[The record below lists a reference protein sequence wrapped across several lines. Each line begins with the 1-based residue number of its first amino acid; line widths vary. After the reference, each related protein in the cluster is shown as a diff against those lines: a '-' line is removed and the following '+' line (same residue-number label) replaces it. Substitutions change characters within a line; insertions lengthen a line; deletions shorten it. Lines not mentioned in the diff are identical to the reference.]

1 MKVLRRLARGILPY
15 ELRLRIAVARRAWR
29 DRRAGTAF
37 AVPGQ
42 QRSQPAFEHGA
53 YELRFIDY
61 PGQEGL
67 ARAKRHNQRLLGQA
81 LDGTIVRPGETFS
94 LWRLAGRPTADAG
107 YAPAAAIKGGRLT
120 TDMGGSTCLL
130 STVTYNAALLAGMEI
145 VERWAHSVDTYGDS
159 RYFELGRDCSI
170 EYGYRDLRFRNGFGY
185 PVTVRVDVSDEL
197 VRVAISAG
205 RPRDFSVELAVSEP
219 IHEASPV
226 RVVFDGRLRPGE
238 ERVIEPGYGGLCTRT
253 VRTLTWPD
261 GTQHEDDL
269 GESRHRSTPRV
280 VARGRESGVHVH
292 LHLPFV
298 GGRHGRHRAVHR

>member
-1 MKVLRRLARGILPY
+1 MSVLRRLARSILPY
-15 ELRLRIAVARRAWR
+15 EVRLPIAVARRAWR

-37 AVPGQ
+37 AVQGRG
-42 QRSQPAFEHGA
+42 RSRPAFEHGA

-81 LDGTIVRPGETFS
+81 LDGTVVRPGETFS
-94 LWRLAGRPTADAG
+94 LWRLAGRPTAAAG
-107 YAPAAAIKGGRLT
+107 YAAAAAIKGGRLT

-130 STVTYNAALLAGMEI
+130 STVMYNAALLAGMEI

-185 PVTVRVDVSDEL
+185 PVTVSVELSDEL
-197 VRVAISAG
+197 VRVAIGADQ
-205 RPRDFSVELAVSEP
+205 PREFAVDLTVSEP
-219 IHEASPV
+219 IREASPV
-226 RVVFDGRLRPGE
+226 RVVFDPGLRPGE
-238 ERVIEPGYGGLCTRT
+238 ERVIEPGYGGLCTST

-261 GTQHEDDL
+261 GTRREDDL
-269 GESRHRSTPRV
+269 GESRHQSTPHV
-280 VARGRESGVHVH
+280 VARAQEGGVH

>member
-1 MKVLRRLARGILPY
+1 MSVLRRLARGILPY
-15 ELRLRIAVARRAWR
+15 EVRLRIALVRRAWR

-37 AVPGQ
+37 AVQG
-42 QRSQPAFEHGA
+42 RERAQPAFEHGV
-53 YELRFIDY
+53 YELPFTDY

-67 ARAKRHNQRLLGQA
+67 ARAKRHNQRLLGEA
-81 LDGTIVRPGETFS
+81 LDGTVVRPGETFS
-94 LWRLAGRPTADAG
+94 LWQLAGRPTAADG
-107 YAPAAAIKGGRLT
+107 YAAAAAIKGGRLT

-130 STVTYNAALLAGMEI
+130 STVMYNAALLAGMDI

-170 EYGYRDLRFRNGFGY
+170 EYGYRDLRFRNGFTY
-185 PVTVRVDVSDEL
+185 EVAVSVDVSDER
-197 VRVAISAG
+197 VRIAIG
-205 RPRDFSVELAVSEP
+205 GEQPRQFAVELAVSEP
-219 IHEASPV
+219 VREASEV
-226 RVVFDGRLRPGE
+226 RVVFDSGLHPGE
-238 ERVIEPGYGGLCTRT
+238 EAVIEAGYEGLCTRT

-280 VARGRESGVHVH
+280 VARGRENGVR

-298 GGRHGRHRAVHR
+298 GGRHERHRAFHR